1 MYIRNSTILLLLGV
15 VLLLLGGLL
24 MYRVLP
30 GYMEHR
36 PAFPDTPASSPSEP
50 SLIPAPELQAADASG
65 EAVSLMDLQ
74 GKPTVL
80 HFWATWNEA
89 AAEELD
95 VFEEVYGLAGDSV
108 NFVMLH
114 CTEEARETRD
124 MASAFILEHGYTF
137 PVYYDIYRRTAE
149 SYGLRGIPATVFID
163 PDGYLAGAWEG
174 QLTKNGL
181 LEGIG
186 MISQGDGLAI
196 S

>member
-24 MYRVLP
+24 MYRILP
-30 GYMEHR
+30 GYMERR
-36 PAFPDTPASSPSEP
+36 PASADTASSSPSAP
-50 SLIPAPELQAADASG
+50 SMIPAPELQAEDASG

-89 AAEELD
+89 AAAELD

-124 MASAFILEHGYTF
+124 MASAFILEQGYTF
-137 PVYYDIYRRTAE
+137 PVYYDISRRTAE
-149 SYGLRGIPATVFID
+149 SYGLRGVPATVFID
-163 PDGYLAGAWEG
+163 PDGHLAGAWEG